1 MKKSK
6 KKKFNATAERSQ
18 DSSWKQVA
26 IALSQ
31 IQIAFT
37 LKPLKSFYI
46 FLAFSLSHQAGTHGG
61 GGGGGCL
68 YFTSALKALLSS
80 GAAKRQFS
88 QKR

>member
-6 KKKFNATAERSQ
+6 KKKFNATAEKSQ

-61 GGGGGCL
+61 GAGGGLPVFYICIK
-68 YFTSALKALLSS
+68 SIALI
-80 GAAKRQFS
+80 RCY
-88 QKR
+88 

>member
-61 GGGGGCL
+61 GGAGGLPVFYICIK
-68 YFTSALKALLSS
+68 SIALI
-80 GAAKRQFS
+80 RCC
-88 QKR
+88 